1 MTNIIYIYNY
11 YIYIF
16 IWLYL
21 DLDLYIFIYI
31 YIFAILHRHTYI
43 YIYRIY
49 SNVWGLFI
57 WTSSLRLP
65 EEWVGFGKNAKWYH
79 FLEIRPG
86 MDTCH
91 VCHLHSSKQ
100 IRNRHKKGKSDNVLC
115 TSLLEIFGNMC
126 SFQWILMIWFKSR
139 YLDGMSYFSTML
151 YIIKHTHTHTQ
162 NIHTQYINVYNVFWI
177 WLLDSFFTTKCSL
190 GRRSWCSV
198 RGKSDWWPWTAANVR

>member
-1 MTNIIYIYNY
+1 MRVAVYLHSIAWQIYNY

-21 DLDLYIFIYI
+21 YLDLDLYIFIYI
-31 YIFAILHRHTYI
+31 YMFLQYYTGIHI

-100 IRNRHKKGKSDNVLC
+100 IRNRHKREIWQCVMHKFDG
-115 TSLLEIFGNMC
+115 IFGNMC
-126 SFQWILMIWFKSR
+126 AFQWKLMIWFKSR
-139 YLDGMSYFSTML
+139 YLDGMS
-151 YIIKHTHTHTQ
+151 
-162 NIHTQYINVYNVFWI
+162 
-177 WLLDSFFTTKCSL
+177 
-190 GRRSWCSV
+190 
-198 RGKSDWWPWTAANVR
+198 